1 MASATVL
8 VVEDEV
14 ELADLY
20 VEWLSDAYEVR
31 TAYTAE
37 DGRALLGEEIDVA
50 LVDRRLPDDPGDTLV
65 DAIDEMGLDCRVAM
79 VTAVDPDFDILDLGF
94 DDYVVKPVSR
104 DDLHELVEGLLS
116 RSQYSEDVRRYYS
129 LVSKQVALSSGKPE
143 EELAENDEYQAL
155 LEEMNALETQ
165 LSDRLDDLDE
175 QDFTA
180 LFHEL

>member
-1 MASATVL
+1 MDPATVL

-14 ELADLY
+14 DLADLY
-20 VEWLSDAYEVR
+20 AEWLKGEYEVR

-37 DGRALLGEEIDVA
+37 DGRDLLGEDIDVA

-65 DAIDEMGLDCRVAM
+65 DAINEMGLDTRVAM

-94 DDYVVKPVSR
+94 DDYVVKPVTR
-104 DDLHELVEGLLS
+104 DDLHELVDGLLT
-116 RSQYSEDVRRYYS
+116 RSEYSEDVRRYYS

-143 EELAENDEYQAL
+143 EELAGNDEYQAL
-155 LEEMNALETQ
+155 VEEMNALEAE
-165 LSDRLDDLDE
+165 LSDRLDDLDDE
-175 QDFTA
+175 DFTA